1 MMGRILL
8 CLVVLG
14 CQDSSKSDDGG
25 TGGMGPADAA
35 AGGTFGADAAPADQ
49 SAVDS
54 PGTGGSGGAGGTA
67 ACGDQTC
74 KVALDYCRVQYPG
87 TGGNIGYSCRS
98 RGGCDRCDCLQQPAS
113 CRCSQDPSG
122 FITVTCQ
129 GL

>member
-1 MMGRILL
+1 MGRILL

-25 TGGMGPADAA
+25 TGG
-35 AGGTFGADAAPADQ
+35 TFGADATAADQ

-54 PGTGGSGGAGGTA
+54 PGTGGAGGSGGGGGTA

-74 KVALDYCRVQYPG
+74 KFALDYCRVQYPG
-87 TGGNIGYSCRS
+87 TGGNIGYSCRP
-98 RGGCDRCDCLQQPAS
+98 RGGCDRCDCLHEPAS